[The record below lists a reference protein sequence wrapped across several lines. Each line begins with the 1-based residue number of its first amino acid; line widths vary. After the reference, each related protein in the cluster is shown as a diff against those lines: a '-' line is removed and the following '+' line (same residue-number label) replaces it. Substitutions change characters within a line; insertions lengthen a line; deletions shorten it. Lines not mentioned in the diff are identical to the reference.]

1 MSQRKETYYI
11 TREEKHT
18 RIRVA
23 ENDYNIVRA
32 YASSNDRTLTAEL
45 HYLIFEASHCRLD
58 DHLKKIKKLEGQ
70 LDQVIKIAQ
79 EYKQKFGPLN

>member
-1 MSQRKETYYI
+1 MSQLKETYYI

-32 YASSNDRTLTAEL
+32 YASGNDRTLTAEL

-70 LDQVIKIAQ
+70 LDQVIRITQ